1 MSLSTGIVG
10 LPNVG
15 KSTLFNT
22 LTNSNALAANYRFA
36 TVEPNIGIINLPDL
50 RLEKLK
56 EIYQSEKIIPAAFKF
71 VDIAGLIEGA
81 SKGEGLGNK
90 FLQNIRDTNAICHVV
105 RCFADKNITHE
116 YTTVD
121 SIRDIEIINLELI
134 ISDLDIVEKRIQKI
148 VKKAQSGDK
157 ESTSEL
163 AILNKAKS
171 LLEQNKLVKF
181 ENWNDKEFK
190 YLNELNLIT
199 IKPMLYVANIDEE
212 HISNPNNNQEYL
224 RILEYVKNTND
235 LVIPISI
242 KIEHEINQLDNE
254 TKKEIMKDLDI
265 EYTGLENLVRES
277 FKLLNLSTYFTCG
290 KQEIHAWVFR
300 NGMLAPEC
308 AGIIHTDFEKGFIK
322 AEVISYEDLIKFD
335 NEVIAKENGKMR
347 LEGKTYQMKDGDIC
361 NFKFNV
367 TK

>member
-148 VKKAQSGDK
+148 AKKAQSGDK
-157 ESTSEL
+157 ESSSEL
-163 AILNKAKS
+163 TILNKAKS
-171 LLEQNKLVKF
+171 LLDQNKLVKF
-181 ENWNDKEFK
+181 ENLNDK
-190 YLNELNLIT
+190 
-199 IKPMLYVANIDEE
+199 
-212 HISNPNNNQEYL
+212 
-224 RILEYVKNTND
+224 
-235 LVIPISI
+235 
-242 KIEHEINQLDNE
+242 
-254 TKKEIMKDLDI
+254 
-265 EYTGLENLVRES
+265 
-277 FKLLNLSTYFTCG
+277 
-290 KQEIHAWVFR
+290 
-300 NGMLAPEC
+300 
-308 AGIIHTDFEKGFIK
+308 
-322 AEVISYEDLIKFD
+322 
-335 NEVIAKENGKMR
+335 
-347 LEGKTYQMKDGDIC
+347 
-361 NFKFNV
+361 
-367 TK
+367 